1 MPLYLIVNTISIIL
15 TIVGFFGVLKLEKW
29 YIIGHALLTTAI
41 LGTCFLFSILEALLR
56 REDEEKVFNFLL
68 FIIKIVLF

>member
-15 TIVGFFGVLKLEKW
+15 TMVGFFGVLKLEKW

-41 LGTCFLFSILEALLR
+41 LGTFFLFSILEALLK
-56 REDEEKVFNFLL
+56 REDEGKVFNYVYF
-68 FIIKIVLF
+68 K